1 MDKELENRINDTA
14 SPLKIE
20 LNGEIR
26 LTPQRDNSFIIGKT
40 YVKSLIEI
48 TRPGVTIDGTNAK
61 IIVDMEDCS
70 DGDRCVFF
78 VRSSAANVCFRN
90 MNLEIHIHGPKECT
104 RTFSAVY
111 NTAFGLHLE
120 NCRIEVISDKQLNVV
135 GVYNNGNLDTH
146 METRADNLVI
156 DNCTIRAACLAEHF
170 PTECCVYGL
179 YNYYANSIS
188 VQNTFLYAV
197 NRGDGERQRAAGVY
211 TDGRFGR
218 FVGNN
223 IKANCT
229 HNIGKHKEE
238 AHAFGFINE
247 GLYSILS
254 ANNIVGEWAGMSVGL
269 ENKGA
274 FAKVSS
280 NKILATHTICGR
292 SVRNYGDK
300 CIFDGN
306 ILTSTSRNA
315 RLFEQN
321 GAECIVTGNLMEILM
336 DAVECRSG
344 CGIYAIGERVTKNIV
359 ANNILKNVIDCGIF
373 ANREAGRI
381 ENNFVLT
388 WGVEHTT
395 EYAGSENAR
404 LAEKLNE
411 KNIRSIYE

>member
-1 MDKELENRINDTA
+1 MNKKLEYTINDAA
-14 SPLKIE
+14 SPLEIK

-26 LTPQRDNSFIIGKT
+26 LMMQKDKSFIIGKT
-40 YVKSLIEI
+40 YVKNLIEI

-61 IIVDMEDCS
+61 IIVETEDCS
-70 DGDRCVFF
+70 DGDWCVFF
-78 VRSSAANVCFRN
+78 IRSSAADVRFRN
-90 MNLEIHIHGPKECT
+90 VNIEIRIRNPKECA
-104 RTFSAVY
+104 RTFSAIY
-111 NTAFGLHLE
+111 NTAFGLHLDS
-120 NCRIEVISDKQLNVV
+120 CRIEVNSDKQLNLV

-146 METRADNLVI
+146 METRADNLVV
-156 DNCTIRAACLAEHF
+156 DNCTIRTACRAESF
-170 PTECCVYGL
+170 PLECCVYGL
-179 YNYYANSIS
+179 YNNLANSIS
-188 VQNTFLYAV
+188 VQNTFFYAV
-197 NRGDGERQRAAGVY
+197 NRGSGERQRAVGIY

-229 HNIGKHKEE
+229 HNIGKHREE
-238 AHAFGFINE
+238 AYAFGFVNE
-247 GLYSILS
+247 GLYSIIAS
-254 ANNIVGEWAGMSVGL
+254 NNIVGEWAGMSVGL

-280 NKILATHTICGR
+280 NKILATHTVCGR

-321 GAECIVTGNLMEILM
+321 GAECIVTENLMEILM
-336 DAVECRSG
+336 DPRECRSG
-344 CGIYAIGERVTKNIV
+344 CGIYAIGEKVTKNIV
-359 ANNILKNVIDCGIF
+359 TNNIMKNVIDCGIF

-388 WGVEHTT
+388 WGTEQTV

-411 KNIRSIYE
+411 RNIRSIYE

>member
-111 NTAFGLHLE
+111 NTAFGLRLE
-120 NCRIEVISDKQLNVV
+120 NCRIEVSSDKQLNVV

-269 ENKGA
+269 ENRGA

-388 WGVEHTT
+388 WGVEHTV